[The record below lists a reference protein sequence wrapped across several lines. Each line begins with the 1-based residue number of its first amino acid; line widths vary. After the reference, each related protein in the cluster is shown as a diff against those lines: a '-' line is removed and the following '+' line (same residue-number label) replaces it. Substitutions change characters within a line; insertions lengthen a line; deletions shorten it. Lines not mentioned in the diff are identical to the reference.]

1 MHSDW
6 RKQLPAMLV
15 FATCAVFEACGDAR
29 AAHLTDTPHKLAD
42 QLGALEERSYS
53 AWKSG
58 DTKFWKTFLADKFVG
73 WGSAGRLDDR
83 TAVPVLSGGECHID
97 SYRLTGIQVTELT
110 AHAAVLTHRT
120 DVNGACHGN
129 TMAPAYYTATV
140 FVREGKDWKAAFRA
154 QSAIV
159 DPMKA
164 VRPAASALWTDGPTL
179 TDADT
184 QTLLGREQP
193 MVSAWKDHDAG
204 RMDKFFGPEMQ
215 FIDIFGNH
223 IATRAQALKAWSGE
237 GCDVKSFEFSDAK
250 ATMFAPNFGVL
261 TYRASYDAKC
271 FGQDV
276 WPIWGTAFYVKR
288 GDTWMWSGG
297 INVLAGAEWAA
308 APAGGSTIGDVPA
321 SSLEANKA
329 LVREVFAAFQSG
341 DVAVLNRIFA
351 PDEAFHGPGGAPK
364 TGRPETQSLQNACP
378 MCASLNPRR
387 ITIDQIVAEG
397 DLVAVRSTWSGTFSG
412 DFRGAKVS
420 GKPVTVSFQNIYR
433 LSRGKIYEN
442 WAIPDVASLEQQLGF
457 TISPPEGVN

>member
-6 RKQLPAMLV
+6 RKQFPAMLV
-15 FATCAVFEACGDAR
+15 FATCAALAVCNFAL
-29 AAHLTDTPHKLAD
+29 AADRTGTPHTLTDRLS
-42 QLGALEERSYS
+42 ALEESSYA

-58 DTKFWKTFLADKFVG
+58 DTTFWKTFLADNFVG
-73 WGSAGRLDDR
+73 WGSAGRLDGGA
-83 TAVPVLSGGECHID
+83 AVAVLSGSECQID
-97 SYRLTGIQVTELT
+97 NYRLTDIQVTELT

-120 DVNGACHGN
+120 DVKGVCRGS
-129 TMAPAYYTATV
+129 TVAPAYYTATV
-140 FVREGKDWKAAFRA
+140 FVREGTDWKAAFRA

-159 DPMKA
+159 DPIKA
-164 VRPAASALWTDGPTL
+164 VRPAASVQWIDGATS
-179 TDADT
+179 TDAAT

-204 RMDKFFGPEMQ
+204 RMDKYFGPEMQ
-215 FIDIFGNH
+215 FIDIFGDH

-237 GCDVKSFEFSDAK
+237 GCDVKSFEFSGAR

-308 APAGGSTIGDVPA
+308 APAAGSTAGDMSA

-341 DVAVLNRIFA
+341 NVDVLNRIFSR
-351 PDEAFHGPGGAPK
+351 DEIFHGPSGAPEA
-364 TGRPETQSLQNACP
+364 GRPETQSLQTACP
-378 MCASLNPRR
+378 MCAALNPRR

-397 DLVAVRSTWSGTFSG
+397 DLVAIRSTWSGTFSG

-420 GKPVTVSFQNIYR
+420 GAPVSVSFQNVYR
-433 LSRGKIYEN
+433 ISRGQIYEN

-457 TISPPEGVN
+457 TVSPSKGVN

>member
-6 RKQLPAMLV
+6 RKQFPAMLV
-15 FATCAVFEACGDAR
+15 FASCAAIGPCRDAQ
-29 AAHLTDTPHKLAD
+29 AADRTVQSHDLAD
-42 QLGALEERSYS
+42 QLGALEERSYA
-53 AWKSG
+53 AWESG
-58 DTKFWKTFLADKFVG
+58 DTTFWKTFLSEKFVG
-73 WGSAGRLDDR
+73 WGSAGRLDER
-83 TAVPVLSGGECHID
+83 TAATVLSGGECHIN

-110 AHAAVLTHRT
+110 ADAAVLMHRT

-129 TMAPAYYTATV
+129 TLAPAYYTATV

-164 VRPAASALWTDGPTL
+164 VRPAASVQWTDGPTS
-179 TDADT
+179 TDPAT

-215 FIDIFGNH
+215 FIDIFGDH

-237 GCDVKSFEFSDAK
+237 GCDVKSFEFSGAK

-276 WPIWGTAFYVKR
+276 WPIWGTAFYVKH

-308 APAGGSTIGDVPA
+308 APAAGSTA
-321 SSLEANKA
+321 SDMSEPSLEANKA

-341 DVAVLNRIFA
+341 DVDVLNRIFA
-351 PDEAFHGPGGAPK
+351 PDEIFHGPSGAPK
-364 TGRPETQSLQNACP
+364 TGRPETQSLQKACP
-378 MCASLNPRR
+378 MCAALNPRR

-397 DLVAVRSTWSGTFSG
+397 DLVAIRSTWSGTFSG

-420 GKPVTVSFQNIYR
+420 GAPVSVSFQNIYR
-433 LSRGKIYEN
+433 ISRNKIYDN

-457 TISPPEGVN
+457 TVSPPKGTN